1 MSKNIVNNDDNKL
14 EKTKFNK
21 EIQTIRS
28 AKLRN
33 NFNAKNLNIPQLDLN
48 KNLINN
54 NLIISKENNRNKC
67 IFSNNEIK
75 KHINDEDKN
84 LTLNNNNENLINKIT
99 IPFDNKIKNYR
110 NRLLINS
117 INSIKDRIYY
127 SVNKKKK
134 EVNKELKEESTNT
147 YSNNIFLQDINDS
160 NSLSPG
166 ELLINSKGRFR
177 NNIIN
182 DTQNKRFLKTRNNF
196 KNYFIPKEKEN
207 FFKKNNKNYFSQSN
221 MLITNIDKTPTHNN
235 SVKSNVRDIV
245 IDNSNI
251 KNYEEANKN
260 RLKYYID
267 IYNYHLIQS
276 IIQNRSNYF
285 NMKNT
290 NIFPFQLF
298 KYINKNND
306 FNINGFLYNINANSF
321 SIRELYRNMN
331 KENYASH
338 SNFKKNKNSHKKK
351 KKQSFEFKA
360 IKNNIKVNIKKK
372 CNLTNLQ
379 YDFDTEKNK
388 NKLDNLIL
396 RKKYTNLDTYKN
408 IKNDDE
414 FQYFKRKKFVG
425 NYFENLIR
433 RNKNNIKNDIL
444 EIGLIN
450 SSSQV
455 KIGKSKEND
464 LNEKNKQ
471 SELTKI
477 QINF

>member
-177 NNIIN
+177 NNIKN
-182 DTQNKRFLKTRNNF
+182 DSQNKRLLKTRNNF

-207 FFKKNNKNYFSQSN
+207 FF
-221 MLITNIDKTPTHNN
+221 
-235 SVKSNVRDIV
+235 
-245 IDNSNI
+245 
-251 KNYEEANKN
+251 
-260 RLKYYID
+260 
-267 IYNYHLIQS
+267 
-276 IIQNRSNYF
+276 
-285 NMKNT
+285 
-290 NIFPFQLF
+290 
-298 KYINKNND
+298 
-306 FNINGFLYNINANSF
+306 
-321 SIRELYRNMN
+321 
-331 KENYASH
+331 
-338 SNFKKNKNSHKKK
+338 
-351 KKQSFEFKA
+351 
-360 IKNNIKVNIKKK
+360 
-372 CNLTNLQ
+372 NLT
-379 YDFDTEKNK
+379 F
-388 NKLDNLIL
+388 IL
-396 RKKYTNLDTYKN
+396 
-408 IKNDDE
+408 
-414 FQYFKRKKFVG
+414 
-425 NYFENLIR
+425 
-433 RNKNNIKNDIL
+433 
-444 EIGLIN
+444 
-450 SSSQV
+450 
-455 KIGKSKEND
+455 
-464 LNEKNKQ
+464 
-471 SELTKI
+471 
-477 QINF
+477 